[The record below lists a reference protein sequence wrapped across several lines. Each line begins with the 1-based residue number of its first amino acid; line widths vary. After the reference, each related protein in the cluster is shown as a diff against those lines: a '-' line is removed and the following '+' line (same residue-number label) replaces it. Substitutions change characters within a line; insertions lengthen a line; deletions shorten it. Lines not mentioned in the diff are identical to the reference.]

1 MVLFRILDKKYDV
14 DLILFKGF
22 WLMKLGELNVS
33 YLEFVYYLLLNEI
46 NLRGFCDLLK
56 FKWNVDICIFKLLSK
71 MYYYKYVNL
80 S

>member
-56 FKWNVDICIFKLLSK
+56 FK
-71 MYYYKYVNL
+71 
-80 S
+80 